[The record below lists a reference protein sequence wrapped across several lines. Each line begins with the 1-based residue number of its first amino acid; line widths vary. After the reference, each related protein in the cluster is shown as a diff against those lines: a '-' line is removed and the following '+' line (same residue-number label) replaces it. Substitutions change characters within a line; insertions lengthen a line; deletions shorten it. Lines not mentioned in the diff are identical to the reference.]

1 MLILKG
7 YGGKSTVTGII
18 MNATNSICFV
28 YNEYP
33 ILFNSICV
41 DSKEYS
47 LENFLECIS
56 EELKEA
62 IDSDKHYDYLLIYTN
77 QNEEDLQ
84 GIMDWV
90 ENDRR
95 KIPCRDIILTCK

>member
-7 YGGKSTVTGII
+7 YGGKSTAIGII
-18 MNATNSICFV
+18 MNATDSICFV

-33 ILFNSICV
+33 ILYSSICV
-41 DSKEYS
+41 DSREYS

-62 IDSDKHYDYLLIYTN
+62 FANDKHYDYLLIYTN

-84 GIMDWV
+84 GIV
-90 ENDRR
+90 EWAENNRC
-95 KIPCRDIILTCK
+95 KIPCRDIIVTCK